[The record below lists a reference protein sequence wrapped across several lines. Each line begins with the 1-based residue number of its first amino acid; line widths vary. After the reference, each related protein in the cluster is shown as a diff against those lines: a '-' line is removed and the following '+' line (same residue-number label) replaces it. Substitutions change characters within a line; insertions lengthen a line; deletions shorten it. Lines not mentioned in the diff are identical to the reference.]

1 MHRRPDDVPTMVFD
15 WGSIKWHITPGT
27 VPGASSTFGE
37 VVINP
42 NKGHDRHLHPF
53 SDEVLYIIEGEGRQ
67 TVGDGPEFAV
77 KAGDAVYIPMGTLHS
92 TFNTGWRPLR
102 IIATYTPGGAE
113 DALRD
118 LPDFAELAPGEQPTW
133 EAVKQG

>member
-1 MHRRPDDVPTMVFD
+1 MHRRPEDVPTMLFD
-15 WGSIKWHITPGT
+15 WGSIKWHVTPAT

-42 NKGHDRHLHPF
+42 DRGHDRHLHPA

-67 TVGDGPEFAV
+67 TVGDEPEFAV
-77 KAGDAVYIPMGTLHS
+77 TAGDAVYIPMGTLHS

-102 IIATYTPGGAE
+102 IIATYTPGGE
-113 DALRD
+113 EEALRE
-118 LPDFAELAPGEQPTW
+118 LPGFVELPPGEHPNW
-133 EAVKQG
+133 AVKLG

>member
-1 MHRRPDDVPTMVFD
+1 MHRPPDALPTMIFD
-15 WGSIKWHITPGT
+15 WGAIKWHVTPDA

-42 NKGHDRHLHPF
+42 NKGHERHLHPD
-53 SDEVLYIIEGEGRQ
+53 SDEVLYVIEGEGRQ
-67 TVGDGPEFAV
+67 TVGDDPEFPV
-77 KAGDAVYIPMGTLHS
+77 RAGEAIYIPKGTLHS

-113 DALRD
+113 LALRE
-118 LPDFAELAPGEQPTW
+118 LPGFVELGPGDHPTW
-133 EAVKQG
+133 AAVTS